1 MKRKILSILIVFV
14 LLFSLIPKVEAVSDE
29 LITLGSGSYRI
40 TVKQNSTVDD
50 IIKVLG
56 QPKLQTPSAFG
67 GYAYSFYT
75 DSNYS
80 NYLYIETTEEG
91 KIISYGSVE
100 PNYVTSKNGYGE
112 PYPYRTNATLMGSF
126 ATDGD
131 NINAGI
137 YYNMSATS
145 KQASQIISDY
155 KAKFTSDPITYNK
168 SLSMQAITMYN
179 AFSSKLGTNAGL
191 VFDEDIFYINE
202 QLKEQGSSIREY
214 MMGLDIQSKYMSS
227 LTSPNE
233 NIELANGTTYIM
245 NPLLL
250 ASCANKNINK
260 NYGDK
265 KVPVFDYDVNNKRI
279 VVLTI
284 SKDFLEPTKEVALTA
299 DEKTKLEQ
307 GRQEYKEAER
317 LLNLDSEIYEI
328 KPVSNTEPG
337 QLVGGKIKT
346 NALEGITAYVNA
358 IRVAGGL
365 PKLNHDEAGSVFA
378 QYKATLM
385 SYRLL
390 KLGQDIT
397 HYVLQE
403 EVPGVT
409 DEFYNK
415 AMGGTISGGYTE
427 NVTRGSYGSTATQM
441 KNSIK
446 KFLDDTE
453 DVAKNFSHRQKLLN
467 EHYSTFSFGM
477 SENIA
482 TNEFN
487 GSQST
492 DNFLESWPSN
502 GITFVETLSSKKF
515 TWTAQ
520 FTDKYQ
526 VLDTTTATIKCLNTD
541 ETWEFNEELST
552 TNKKFKRNLR
562 SNSLSAYSDR
572 IDMYDSSIYPL
583 QGQVYEITIH
593 NLKDLSTGNTTDY
606 TYRSVFESAD
616 ANKTTNPTSV
626 TMSVP
631 SSLEKDTTQNAYKVY
646 PDQEVKLT
654 ATLTPEGCADKLLEW
669 KSSNPELVSV
679 TQNGV
684 IKANK
689 LESTVVTITVSS
701 VNTPSVKAQIQ
712 VIPYDP
718 IGAIWEYEKTD
729 DGTIR
734 ITNYKGNDEN
744 VVIPEEINGV
754 KVTEIISGFKNK
766 TLVSITIPAS
776 IKYSLFTINIACT
789 NFEKYI
795 VDANNTVYEA
805 IDGVLIEKVGRLMS
819 YPCGKKDKTY
829 KVPDKV
835 ISVNMRAFD
844 NNPYLEEI
852 DFNNVDYMR
861 ELSVRNLS
869 SLKKVT
875 FRDKN
880 AEITDLD
887 GMFFYAFDNCPKN
900 ITFYG
905 YKSSTAEEYAEK
917 HNYQFVALDSCQKGD
932 VDGDG
937 FVTIS
942 DCLAILRHVKEVEL
956 LTGDK
961 LERAKIDNNNIVT
974 ISDYTALLR
983 HVKEIEKLS

>member
-1 MKRKILSILIVFV
+1 MNRKILSIFIIFV
-14 LLFSLIPKVEAVSDE
+14 LLFSLIPKVEAISDD
-29 LITLGSGSYRI
+29 LITLGSGSHRI

-100 PNYVTSKNGYGE
+100 PNYVTNKYGYGE
-112 PYPYRTNATLMGSF
+112 PYPSRINSTLMGSF
-126 ATDGD
+126 ATDRDD

-168 SLSMQAITMYN
+168 SLSMQAVTMYN

-191 VFDEDIFYINE
+191 VFDEDTFYINE

-227 LTSPNE
+227 LRRPNE

-250 ASCANKNINK
+250 ASCANDNINK

-265 KVPVFDYDVNNKRI
+265 KVPVFDYEVNNKRI

-328 KPVSNTEPG
+328 KPVSDTEPG
-337 QLVGGKIKT
+337 SLVGGKIKT

-365 PKLNHDEAGSVFA
+365 PKLNHDEAGSEFA

-390 KLGQDIT
+390 KLKQDIT
-397 HYVLQE
+397 HYVLQDD
-403 EVPGVT
+403 VPGVT

-467 EHYSTFSFGM
+467 EHYTTFSFGM

-562 SNSLSAYSDR
+562 SNSLSNYSDR

-626 TMSVP
+626 TIGVP
-631 SSLEKDTTQNAYKVY
+631 SSLEKDTTKNAYKVY
-646 PDQEVKLT
+646 PNQEVKLT
-654 ATLTPEGCADKLLEW
+654 ATLTPEGCADKLLKWE
-669 KSSNPELVSV
+669 SSNPELVSV

-718 IGAIWEYEKTD
+718 IGAIWEYEKND
-729 DGTIR
+729 DGTIF
-734 ITNYKGNDEN
+734 ITNYKGNEKN

-754 KVTEIISGFKNK
+754 MVTKVMPEFKNK

-776 IKYSLFTINIACT
+776 IKYCLFTIDKSCT

-805 IDGVLIEKVGRLMS
+805 IDGVLIEKAGRLMS

-829 KVPDKV
+829 
-835 ISVNMRAFD
+835 NR
-844 NNPYLEEI
+844 Y
-852 DFNNVDYMR
+852 YC
-861 ELSVRNLS
+861 
-869 SLKKVT
+869 
-875 FRDKN
+875 
-880 AEITDLD
+880 TD
-887 GMFFYAFDNCPKN
+887 
-900 ITFYG
+900 
-905 YKSSTAEEYAEK
+905 
-917 HNYQFVALDSCQKGD
+917 
-932 VDGDG
+932 
-937 FVTIS
+937 
-942 DCLAILRHVKEVEL
+942 
-956 LTGDK
+956 
-961 LERAKIDNNNIVT
+961 
-974 ISDYTALLR
+974 
-983 HVKEIEKLS
+983 